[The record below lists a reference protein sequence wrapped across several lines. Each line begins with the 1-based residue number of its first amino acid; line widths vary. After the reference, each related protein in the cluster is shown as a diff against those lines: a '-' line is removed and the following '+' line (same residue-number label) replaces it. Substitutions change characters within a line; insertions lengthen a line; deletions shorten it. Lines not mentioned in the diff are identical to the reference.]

1 MMTKKIKSGFLL
13 LFLISHGFLLTA
25 QDSPGQNKIKITGTI
40 GMQYEHYGLDRNP
53 NGWPGFLPRKPWNQV
68 RFNWMPEFQFP
79 KWKMPVNFNFS
90 TTPVNYVGPYSGIQK
105 QSFSQYI
112 TNPMN
117 NFALNPTFQWGEIQ
131 LGTQYLNYS
140 ELSTGDIGIFGA
152 GVDVKPQTYRI
163 KFFAGISNQAVNFF
177 NIPGLDGA
185 YRRFNWMFQLGK
197 EKEGK
202 YSFALNFVKG
212 KDDINSVD
220 SVSPNIKPQEGVTVS
235 VVSKVN
241 FAKAWYVS
249 AEGAQSIFTQDL
261 SLPLDSS
268 KPSLKPFIK
277 GHSTTRKDYAA
288 GVTIGRKGKR
298 FDIGLKSKF
307 IGAGFR
313 TMGYPF
319 MLPDRLDFTLNS
331 RMLAWKNKEGI
342 DRMHITASAGQRIN
356 NLSNNTIRA
365 RQFIGNLNWFTQFD
379 DHWSLN
385 ISYNNFGFQTP
396 SGFNPYGIKNVSND
410 LGINPSYTF
419 TTEKVMHF
427 FSLSY
432 NWSKYDERDVTNG
445 NTTTNNTHA
454 AMLSWT
460 PAFLQK
466 PVTPDFSILYFLNK
480 LPGFRFTIF
489 TFSSGL
495 TLPEIKKKISLKA
508 QLQYQ
513 LSKNNT
519 FTRNNNL
526 IGSLNTDWRLSRKL
540 IWNVYLSSNHV
551 KYGNESVPPG
561 ARYLE
566 TNFRTGFQYR
576 FN

>member
-1 MMTKKIKSGFLL
+1 MLNKKTKSGLVLL
-13 LFLISHGFLLTA
+13 CIFFNGIISA
-25 QDSPGQNKIKITGTI
+25 QDSTSSRKFKVSGSISV
-40 GMQYEHYGLDRNP
+40 QYEHYGLSRNP
-53 NGWPGFLPRKPWNQV
+53 TGWSGFLPRKPWNQV
-68 RFNWMPEFQFP
+68 RFNWTPEFQFP
-79 KWKMPVNFNFS
+79 KWKLPVNFNFA
-90 TTPVNYVGPYSGIQK
+90 TTPVNFVGPYSGIQK

-117 NFALNPTFQWGEIQ
+117 NFALNPTFKWGEIQ

-140 ELSTGDIGIFGA
+140 ELSTGDVGIFGA
-152 GVDVKPQTYRI
+152 GVDLKPATYRV
-163 KFFAGISNQAVNFF
+163 KFFAGLSNQAVNFF

-220 SVSPNIKPQEGVTVS
+220 SVSPNIKPQEGITMS

-241 FAKAWYVS
+241 FAKEWYFS

-268 KPSLKPFIK
+268 KPSMKPFIK
-277 GHSTTRKDYAA
+277 GHSTTRKDFAA
-288 GVTIGRKGKR
+288 GAAIGRKGKR

-319 MLPDRLDFTLNS
+319 MLPDRLDLTLNT
-331 RMLAWKNKEGI
+331 RIMAWKNKDGI
-342 DRMHITASAGQRIN
+342 DRMNITASAGQRIN

-365 RQFIGNLNWFTQFD
+365 KQFIGNLNWFTQFD

-410 LGINPSYTF
+410 LGINPTYTF
-419 TTEKVMHF
+419 STEKIMHF
-427 FSLSY
+427 LSLSY

-445 NTTTNNTHA
+445 NTSTNNTHSVI
-454 AMLSWT
+454 LSWT
-460 PAFLQK
+460 PTFLQK
-466 PVTPDFSILYFLNK
+466 KLTPDFSVLYFLNE

-495 TLPEIKKKISLKA
+495 TLPEINKKISLRA
-508 QLQYQ
+508 QAQYQ
-513 LSKNNT
+513 LSKNNN
-519 FTRNNNL
+519 FTKNNNL
-526 IGSLNTDWRLSRKL
+526 IGSLNSDWRLTQKL
-540 IWNVYLSSNHV
+540 IWNVYLSSNHF
-551 KYGNESVPPG
+551 KYGNESAPPE
-561 ARYLE
+561 ASYLE
-566 TNFRTGFQYR
+566 TNIRTGFQYR